1 MKKLC
6 NMFKKERI
14 MPKKPYTEKKAPYK
28 NTHREIIQRKKSK
41 LQIRTGKN
49 LTIIPISYKDNFKNI
64 SI

>member
-1 MKKLC
+1 
-6 NMFKKERI
+6 MFKKGKI
-14 MPKKPYTEKKAPYK
+14 IPKKPDTEKKAPYK

-49 LTIIPISYKDNFKNI
+49 LTIVPISYKDNFKNI

>member
-6 NMFKKERI
+6 NMFKKRKI
-14 MPKKPYTEKKAPYK
+14 IPKKPDTEKKAPYK
-28 NTHREIIQRKKSK
+28 NKHREIIQRKKSK

-49 LTIIPISYKDNFKNI
+49 LTIIPISYKGDFKNV

>member
-1 MKKLC
+1 
-6 NMFKKERI
+6 

>member
-1 MKKLC
+1 MNKLC
-6 NMFKKERI
+6 DMFKKRKI
-14 MPKKPYTEKKAPYK
+14 VPKTPDTEKKAPYK
-28 NTHREIIQRKKSK
+28 NNHREIIQRKKSK